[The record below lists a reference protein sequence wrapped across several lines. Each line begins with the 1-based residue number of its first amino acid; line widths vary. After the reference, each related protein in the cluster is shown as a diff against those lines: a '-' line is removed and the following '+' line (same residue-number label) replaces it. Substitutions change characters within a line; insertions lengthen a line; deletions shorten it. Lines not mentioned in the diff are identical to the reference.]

1 MTAPIWMAMP
11 PETHSAMLATG
22 PGPGPLLA
30 AAAQWQQLSVMYDDT
45 ATELTHV
52 LAAVQTGHWQG
63 PSATAYLSAHAPY
76 LTWLEHASA
85 DSATTA
91 AQHQTA
97 AAAYG
102 AAVASMPSLE
112 ELAANHAVHA
122 VLLATNFF
130 GVNTVPIA
138 TNEADYTRMWVQAAE
153 TMSVYQ
159 GTATAAVA
167 ATPQLLPAPPIV
179 SPAEA
184 TSPESV
190 GDGNWLQELSRLI
203 TDLLNNAGNVEELS
217 RIFEEFFQG
226 LGFNPA
232 VAAFL
237 AVVALIAY
245 DVLWYPY
252 YASYGLLL
260 LPFFAPALS
269 GLSALKLLPLLY
281 GQQIPADQGPD
292 IVAALIGE
300 ASVDIPAAAI
310 VAPPAAAG
318 SSTGVGGAASSP
330 GPSTPIIAS
339 ADGVAALIPYAVSGW
354 GPPGVETGPKDNM
367 AASNSAA
374 ASDRAASQRVVAADA
389 RRQRSRRSRGR
400 VRMHGN
406 RYEFLHTGNDAAMG
420 ADSDAVRAERPE
432 AIAAVVASTRAAG
445 LAGHADEIRRVPM
458 LPASWRASEQ
468 VEQLTQPMN
477 EGKDK

>member
-1 MTAPIWMAMP
+1 MAMP
-11 PETHSAMLATG
+11 PEAHSAMLAAG

-30 AAAQWQQLSVMYDDT
+30 AAEQWQQLSVIYDDT
-45 ATELTHV
+45 AAELTQV
-52 LAAVQTGHWQG
+52 LGGVQTGHWQG
-63 PSATAYLSAHAPY
+63 PSATAYLSAHTPY
-76 LTWLEHASA
+76 LTWLEQAAA

-97 AAAYG
+97 ASAYSAAL
-102 AAVASMPSLE
+102 ASMPSLE

-138 TNEADYTRMWVQAAE
+138 ANEADYTRMWVQAAE

-167 ATPQLLPAPPIV
+167 ATPQIRPAPPIV
-179 SPAEA
+179 ANPAAA
-184 TSPESV
+184 TSPEGV
-190 GDGNWLQELSRLI
+190 TDGNWLQELAHLI
-203 TDLLNNAGNVEELS
+203 TELLNNAGNVEELL
-217 RIFEEFFQG
+217 RIFEDFFQN

-232 VAAFL
+232 IATFL
-237 AVVALIAY
+237 AAVALVAY

-269 GLSALKLLPLLY
+269 ALSALKLLPLLN

-292 IVAALIGE
+292 MLAPRAGG
-300 ASVDIPAAAI
+300 ASVDIPVAAM

-318 SSTGVGGAASSP
+318 SSTGLGGTAGAP
-330 GPSTPIIAS
+330 GPNAPVVVPS
-339 ADGVAALIPYAVSGW
+339 ADGVAALIHYVVAGW
-354 GPPGVETGPKDNM
+354 GPPGVETGPKDDM

-374 ASDRAASQRVVAADA
+374 ATSRATAPRTVSTDA
-389 RRQRSRRSRGR
+389 RSRRSRRSAGR
-400 VRMHGN
+400 IRMHGN
-406 RYEFLHTGNDAAMG
+406 RYEFLQAGDGPVTAAN
-420 ADSDAVRAERPE
+420 SDAGPTAHPE
-432 AIAAVVASTRAAG
+432 AIAAVVASTRASG
-445 LAGHADEIRRVPM
+445 LTGRADEIRQVPM
-458 LPASWRASEQ
+458 LPTSWCASDQ
-468 VEQLTQPMN
+468 VEQVTQPMKD
-477 EGKDK
+477 GKEE

>member
-1 MTAPIWMAMP
+1 
-11 PETHSAMLATG
+11 
-22 PGPGPLLA
+22 
-30 AAAQWQQLSVMYDDT
+30 MYDDT

-63 PSATAYLSAHAPY
+63 PTATAYLSGHAPY

-130 GVNTVPIA
+130 GVNTVPITA
-138 TNEADYTRMWVQAAE
+138 NEADYTRMWVQAAE

-190 GDGNWLQELSRLI
+190 GDGKWLQELSRLI

-252 YASYGLLL
+252 YASYALLL

-269 GLSALKLLPLLY
+269 ALSALRLLPLLN

-292 IVAALIGE
+292 IIAALIGE

-318 SSTGVGGAASSP
+318 SSAGVGGAASSP
-330 GPSTPIIAS
+330 GPSTPIIPS
-339 ADGVAALIPYAVSGW
+339 ADGVAALIPYLVSGW
-354 GPPGVETGPKDNM
+354 GPPGVKTGPKENM

-374 ASDRAASQRVVAADA
+374 ASRRAASPRVVAADA

-400 VRMHGN
+400 IRMHGN
-406 RYEFLHTGNDAAMG
+406 RYEFLQAGDGAVVA
-420 ADSDAVRAERPE
+420 ADSDAVPAEGPE

-445 LAGHADEIRRVPM
+445 FAGHADEIRRVPM

-477 EGKDK
+477 EGKEK

>member
-1 MTAPIWMAMP
+1 MP

-22 PGPGPLLA
+22 PGPGPMLA
-30 AAAQWQQLSVMYDDT
+30 AAAQWQQLSGIYDDT
-45 ATELTHV
+45 AAELTQV

-63 PSATAYLSAHAPY
+63 PSATAYLSAHTPY
-76 LTWLEHASA
+76 LNWLEQAA
-85 DSATTA
+85 ANAAATA

-97 AAAYG
+97 ASAYG

-130 GVNTVPIA
+130 GVNAVPIA
-138 TNEADYTRMWVQAAE
+138 ANEADYTRMWVQAAE

-179 SPAEA
+179 YPAEA

-190 GDGNWLQELSRLI
+190 GDGNWLPELTRLI
-203 TDLLNNAGNVEELS
+203 TELLNNAGNVEELS
-217 RIFEEFFQG
+217 RIFDEFFQG

-245 DVLWYPY
+245 DILWYPY
-252 YASYGLLL
+252 YASYALLL

-269 GLSALKLLPLLY
+269 ALSALRLLPLLN

-292 IVAALIGE
+292 IAAPSAGHG
-300 ASVDIPAAAI
+300 SVDVPAAAI

-318 SSTGVGGAASSP
+318 SSAGLGGSAGAP
-330 GPSTPIIAS
+330 GPSTPVVTPS
-339 ADGVAALIPYAVSGW
+339 ADGVAALIPYLVSGW
-354 GPPGVETGPKDNM
+354 GPPGVEAGPKDNM

-374 ASDRAASQRVVAADA
+374 ASDRATSQRVFAADA

-406 RYEFLHTGNDAAMG
+406 RYEFLHTGNDAVMA
-420 ADSDAVRAERPE
+420 ADSDVVPAEGPG